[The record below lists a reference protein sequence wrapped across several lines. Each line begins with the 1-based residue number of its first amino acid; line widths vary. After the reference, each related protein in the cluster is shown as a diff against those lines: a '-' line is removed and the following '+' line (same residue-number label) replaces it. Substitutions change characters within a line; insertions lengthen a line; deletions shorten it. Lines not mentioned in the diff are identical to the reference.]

1 MQSTA
6 SAAQKC
12 VTMDIPLLGLGVFG
26 GWIVLVVAS
35 DVFGI
40 LRIAPKRLAVVQTGA
55 LILSIGAALGCGFL
69 YQQERHAAPCPPAH
83 AVR

>member
-1 MQSTA
+1 
-6 SAAQKC
+6 
-12 VTMDIPLLGLGVFG
+12 MDLPLFGLGVAA

-40 LRIAPKRLAVVQTGA
+40 LRIAPKRLALVQTGA

-69 YQQERHAAPCPPAH
+69 YQQERHAAPCPPA
-83 AVR
+83 RNTR

>member
-12 VTMDIPLLGLGVFG
+12 VTMDLPLLGLGVFG

-69 YQQERHAAPCPPAH
+69 YQQERHAAPCPATH
-83 AVR
+83 AAR

>member
-12 VTMDIPLLGLGVFG
+12 VTMDLPLLGLGVFG

-69 YQQERHAAPCPPAH
+69 YQQERHATPCPATH
-83 AVR
+83 AAR